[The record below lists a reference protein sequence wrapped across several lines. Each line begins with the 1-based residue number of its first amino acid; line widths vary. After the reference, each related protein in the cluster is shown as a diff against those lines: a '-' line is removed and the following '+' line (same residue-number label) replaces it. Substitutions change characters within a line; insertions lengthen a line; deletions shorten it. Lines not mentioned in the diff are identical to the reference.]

1 MAAIGLGQVRGKTI
15 EPAIITSGDDL
26 AGVTRFLAPG
36 ATSYRAGDVIDK
48 ILEG

>member
-36 ATSYRAGDVIDK
+36 AMSYRAGDVIDK